1 MIVFINEALKGHTLQ
16 ELDRIPGLEIITDPE
31 DPRTV
36 GTEVLVGAHNKQLV
50 ERMPQLKLVQLLSA
64 GSGDLSDI
72 PDEIPVAN
80 AYGAYGK
87 GIAEYLLTATLMFQ
101 KNFPMFMER
110 QRERIWNRD
119 TPLYRVAGT
128 KVLSVGMGAIGTEY
142 LRLCSMLGMECYG
155 VRRTLH
161 DQPDFVKKLYTMDT
175 MDEILPMA
183 DFVVLSMPHTPETA
197 GAFHEA
203 RFRKMKKDAVLINVG
218 RGTAVVT
225 DDLLTVM
232 KDGWFRGV
240 LLDVMEQE
248 PLPLNSPLW
257 TAERVVLTPHIAGR
271 WTSPTNYEAVMSVVK
286 ENLQRFLDGKPL
298 LHTIDRKLA
307 Y

>member
-1 MIVFINEALKGHTLQ
+1 MLVLVNEVLKEHTLQ
-16 ELDRIPGLEIITDPE
+16 ELCRIPGIEIITDPE

-36 GTEVLVGAHNKQLV
+36 GTEVLVGAHSRQLV
-50 ERMPQLKLVQLLSA
+50 ERLPQLKLVQLLSA

-72 PDEIPVAN
+72 REDIPVAN
-80 AYGAYGK
+80 AYGAYGR
-87 GIAEYLLTATLMFQ
+87 GIAEYLLAGTLMFQ
-101 KNFPMFMER
+101 KSFPMFMER

-119 TPLYRVAGT
+119 TPIYRLEGV

-142 LRLCSMLGMECYG
+142 LRLCAMLGMECYG

-161 DQPDFVKKLYTMDT
+161 DQPEFVKKLYTMDT
-175 MDEILPMA
+175 MDEILPEA

-197 GAFHEA
+197 GSFNEA
-203 RFRKMKKDAVLINVG
+203 RFRKMKKDAVLMNVG

-225 DDLLTVM
+225 DDLLRMV
-232 KDGWFRGV
+232 KEGWFRGV

-257 TAERVVLTPHIAGR
+257 NAERVILTPHIAGR
-271 WTSPTNYEAVMSVVK
+271 WSSPANYEAVMSVVK
-286 ENLQRFLDGKPL
+286 ENLKRFAAGEPL
-298 LHTIDRKLA
+298 LHTINRKLE